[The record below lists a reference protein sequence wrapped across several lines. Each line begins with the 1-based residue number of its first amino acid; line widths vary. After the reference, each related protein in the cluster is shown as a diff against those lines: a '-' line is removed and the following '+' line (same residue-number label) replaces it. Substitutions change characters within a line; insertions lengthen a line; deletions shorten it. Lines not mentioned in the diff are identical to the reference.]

1 MKNVKIGLIALGTLF
16 ATSFM
21 NVSVNCSLGG
31 GRDGVPTDSNST
43 GWHVTDNPGKAG
55 VWVVAETKGFSP
67 ITATLE
73 SFVK

>member
-16 ATSFM
+16 AAHLM

-31 GRDGVPTDSNST
+31 GRDGVPTDSKST
-43 GWHVTDNPGKAG
+43 GWHVTGSPGEAG
-55 VWVVAETKGFSP
+55 VWVVAETERFSP
-67 ITATLE
+67 IMATLE